1 MEWRI
6 WAETHPIDA
15 EQWGERVDALLDVL
29 AETAGVEGPTGWG
42 VGPTLGAVFIVEAD
56 DITGATLQGLQAFAD
71 ALKQAAGDL
80 DVAVRRFEVTEEDFE
95 PVTLL
100 GATDVARLLG
110 MSRQRV
116 YQLAERADFP
126 RPVATLARGQMW
138 ERGQVEAW
146 ARKEG
151 RTLAGRPRHREL
163 EEIDRAILEV
173 VAERT
178 RYGNPAFPDVISNGL
193 RSRGFPELWS
203 EDLPELRRRLA
214 RLCEAGLLEEHPTP
228 KGFVRDYLEPVYEL
242 TPEGGRAIA

>member
-6 WAETHPIDA
+6 WAETHPIDP
-15 EQWGERVDALLDVL
+15 EQWEERVDALLDVL
-29 AETAGVEGPTGWG
+29 AETPGVEGPTGWG
-42 VGPTLGAVFIVEAD
+42 AGPTLGAVFIVEAD
-56 DITGATLQGLQAFAD
+56 EIATAASRGLRAFTD
-71 ALKQAAGDL
+71 ALKQIAGDL
-80 DVAVRRFEVTEEDFE
+80 DVGVRRFEVTEEEFE

-146 ARKEG
+146 ARKQG
-151 RTLAGRPRHREL
+151 RSLVGRPKRYELDDIERE
-163 EEIDRAILEV
+163 ILRI
-173 VAERT
+173 VADRT
-178 RYGNPAFPDVISNGL
+178 RYGNPAFPDIIASAL
-193 RSRGFPELWS
+193 HS
-203 EDLPELRRRLA
+203 RRLVDYRDDIEPLYERLS
-214 RLCEAGLLEEHPTP
+214 RLCQLGLLEEHATP
-228 KGFVRDYLEPVYEL
+228 KGFVRDYTAPVYEL